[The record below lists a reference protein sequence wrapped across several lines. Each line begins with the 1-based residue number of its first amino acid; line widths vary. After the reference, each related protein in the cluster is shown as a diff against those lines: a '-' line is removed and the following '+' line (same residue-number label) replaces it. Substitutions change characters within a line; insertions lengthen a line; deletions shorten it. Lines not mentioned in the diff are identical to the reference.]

1 MGRGG
6 GGRERL
12 LGKCFLLQRS
22 PLCARKKYLKCAP
35 RVYFISLVGR
45 GYMMENFSARFSKH
59 RGCSIFEN
67 NFKFGTNKKMNNLCY
82 V

>member
-45 GYMMENFSARFSKH
+45 GYMMENFSPVSRSIEVVQFS
-59 RGCSIFEN
+59 RIILSLGL
-67 NFKFGTNKKMNNLCY
+67 TKK
-82 V
+82 